1 MSSNIEIGK
10 ICVWC
15 KESFV
20 AKTTSTKYC
29 SHRCN
34 SKAYKAQKRDEKL
47 KEAKRQTFH
56 EIQAQSIQD
65 FSAKEYLKVSE
76 VSMLLGLCRQSIY
89 NLIYNGQLKASK
101 ISNRITL
108 IKRSDI
114 DKMFNAAMS
123 SRQNPVKVI
132 KKQLELY
139 SVSEIKEK
147 FNIGNSWVYK
157 ILRENRIPKVTKNG
171 KSYYSKQH
179 VDKYFKKKG
188 FFDNKEISEWKTINN
203 LCDEFEMTKT
213 SVYSFVSRNYIPK
226 RKEGRTAFY
235 SKKHFYIAKGIEKPA
250 EPKFYLTE
258 EAMQKFN
265 LSRDS
270 LYGILRTKR
279 IPKIKE
285 GRYIKISKPEL
296 DNILNPQ
303 NV

>member
-1 MSSNIEIGK
+1 MSSNMEIEK
-10 ICVWC
+10 ICAWC
-15 KESFV
+15 KGSFI
-20 AKTTSTKYC
+20 ARTTTTKYC

-34 SKAYKAQKRDEKL
+34 SKAYKVQKRNEKL
-47 KEAKRQTFH
+47 KETKRQVFH
-56 EIQAQSIQD
+56 EIQEQSISELND
-65 FSAKEYLKVSE
+65 KVFLKVSE
-76 VSMLLGLCRQSIY
+76 VSVLLGLCRQSIY
-89 NLIYNGQLKASK
+89 NLIYNGELKASR
-101 ISNRITL
+101 ISSRITL

-114 DKMFNAAMS
+114 DELFSKAMS
-123 SRQNPVKVI
+123 NRPNPVEVI
-132 KKQLELY
+132 KKKLEYY

-157 ILRENRIPKVTKNG
+157 ILRENNIPKMVKNG

-179 VDKYFKKKG
+179 VDKYFEKKG
-188 FFDNKEISEWKTINN
+188 LFDNKEISEWKTIDN
-203 LCDEFEMTKT
+203 LCAEFEMTRT

-226 RKEGRTAFY
+226 RKEGKNAFY

-270 LYGILRTKR
+270 LYAILRTKR

-296 DNILNPQ
+296 DNIFNPL
-303 NV
+303 

>member
-1 MSSNIEIGK
+1 MSSNIEIEK

-15 KESFV
+15 KELFI
-20 AKTTSTKYC
+20 ARTTSTKYC

-34 SKAYKAQKRDEKL
+34 SKAYKAQKRLEKE
-47 KEAKRQTFH
+47 KETKRQVFH
-56 EIQAQSIQD
+56 EIQEQSISELND
-65 FSAKEYLKVSE
+65 KVFLKVSE
-76 VSMLLGLCRQSIY
+76 ASVLLGLCRQSVY
-89 NLIYNGQLKASK
+89 NLIYNGQLKASR
-101 ISNRITL
+101 ISSRITL
-108 IKRSDI
+108 IKRGDI
-114 DKMFNAAMS
+114 DEMFSKAMS
-123 SRQNPVKVI
+123 NRPNPVEVI
-132 KKQLELY
+132 KKKLEYY

-147 FNIGNSWVYK
+147 FNLGNSWVYK
-157 ILRENRIPKVTKNG
+157 ILRENNIPKVVKNG

-188 FFDNKEISEWKTINN
+188 FFDNKEISEWKTIDN
-203 LCDEFEMTKT
+203 LCAEFEMTKT

-226 RKEGRTAFY
+226 RKEGKNAFY

-270 LYGILRTKR
+270 LYAILRTKR

-285 GRYIKISKPEL
+285 GRYIKISKLEL
-296 DNILNPQ
+296 DNIFNPQ
-303 NV
+303 KV